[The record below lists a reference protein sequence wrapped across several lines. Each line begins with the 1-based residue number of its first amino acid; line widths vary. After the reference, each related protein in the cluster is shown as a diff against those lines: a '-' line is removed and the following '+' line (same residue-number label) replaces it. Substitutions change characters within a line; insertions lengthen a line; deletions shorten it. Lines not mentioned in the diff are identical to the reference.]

1 MRMVIVDLQ
10 NLLQQKNITRY
21 KLSKET
27 GIKFQTIDNYYKNK
41 VVRYDG
47 YVLSQICK
55 VLNCTVGDILIYQ
68 NED

>member
-1 MRMVIVDLQ
+1 MCMVIVNLQ
-10 NLLQQKNITRY
+10 TLLEEKNITRY
-21 KLSKET
+21 QLAKKT

-41 VVRYDG
+41 VIRYDG

-55 VLNCTVGDILIYQ
+55 VLNCNVGDILIYR